1 MDKGLLLISCF
12 LCALLQ
18 STGSK
23 AELINLRYQ
32 LELSEDPAKAHL
44 SIQTKQLGTFQLTA
58 ARSMKSDATPPTELL
73 CLRQGKASKATLDTD
88 LICDE
93 VRWPVHFTELKQQDY
108 DVSQQQNLYSE
119 QGWWLLTEWDDL
131 QRIKGAGSAELCLK
145 QQDQWSDCKSIPA
158 ENQPPLFYLVGKT
171 LNSIKIANQRFD
183 IYSNIDVGALLS
195 LSQLKLQQAQFD
207 YLMQLTAAKP
217 SQAISL
223 LWLGVSPAQ
232 RNLGGAAG
240 LNSYLANFHYDAS
253 GISAKSQQRLWW
265 ISGHELFHILYNKPL
280 ALWQSE
286 SLAHYFGYKSLLN
299 AGVQPEHSP
308 LYYLE
313 KAASGPNAAAG
324 LYLAQQKV
332 TEQQDYSYYA
342 LFYDKGAAF
351 WYELDQLLQQQGKS
365 LDQYLPLL
373 HQQQPESDQLPAGF
387 IDSVSHVVGKLK
399 FEQLQ
404 QRYLTAVPSS

>member
-1 MDKGLLLISCF
+1 MNKGLFLISCF

-18 STGSK
+18 STSSK

-32 LELSEDPAKAHL
+32 LELSEHPAKAHL
-44 SIQTKQLGTFQLTA
+44 SIQTKQLGAFQLTG
-58 ARSMKSDATPPTELL
+58 ARSMKSDLAPPTELL
-73 CLRQGKASKATLDTD
+73 CLRQGKASKATLDTN

-93 VRWPVHFTELKQQDY
+93 VRWTVDFIELKQQDY
-108 DVSQQQNLYSE
+108 DVSQQQNLYSD
-119 QGWWLLTEWDDL
+119 QGWWLLTEWDDVL
-131 QRIKGAGSAELCLK
+131 RIKGAGSAELCLK

-171 LNSIKIANQRFD
+171 LSSIKIANQRVD
-183 IYSNIDVGALLS
+183 IYSNTDIGALLGPT
-195 LSQLKLQQAQFD
+195 QLKLQQAQFD

-265 ISGHELFHILYNKPL
+265 ISGHELFHMLYTKPL
-280 ALWQSE
+280 PLWQSE
-286 SLAHYFGYKSLLN
+286 SLAHYFGYKSLLK
-299 AGVQPEHSP
+299 AGVQPEQTP
-308 LYYLE
+308 LYYAE
-313 KAASGPNAAAG
+313 RAASGPNATAG

-351 WYELDQLLQQQGKS
+351 WFELDQLLQRQGKS

-373 HQQQPESDQLPAGF
+373 EQQPESDQLPAGF
-387 IDSVSHVVGKLK
+387 IDSVSHLVGKRK

-404 QRYLTAVPSS
+404 QRYLTAAPSP

>member
-1 MDKGLLLISCF
+1 MNKGLLLISCF

-23 AELINLRYQ
+23 AEPILRYQ
-32 LELSEDPAKAHL
+32 LELSEQPTKAQL
-44 SIQTKQLGTFQLTA
+44 SIQTKQLGAFQLSA
-58 ARSMKSDATPPTELL
+58 ARSMKSEISTPADLL
-73 CLRQGKASKATLDTD
+73 CLRQGKTNKATLDTD
-88 LICDE
+88 LMCDE
-93 VRWPVHFTELKQQDY
+93 VRWSVNFIELKQQDY

-131 QRIKGAGSAELCLK
+131 LRVKGADIAELCLK
-145 QQDQWSDCKSIPA
+145 KKGQLSDCKSIPA
-158 ENQPPLFYLVGKT
+158 MNQPPLFYLTGKS
-171 LNSIKIANQRFD
+171 LSSIKIAGQQFD
-183 IYSNIDVGALLS
+183 IYSNTDISTLLEP
-195 LSQLKLQQAQFD
+195 SQLKLQQAQFD

-265 ISGHELFHILYNKPL
+265 ISGHELFHMLYSKPL
-280 ALWQSE
+280 PLWQSE

-299 AGVQPEHSP
+299 AGVQPEQTP
-308 LYYLE
+308 LYYAE
-313 KAASGPNAAAG
+313 RAASGPNATAG

-351 WYELDQLLQQQGKS
+351 WYELDQLIQQQGKS
-365 LDQYLPLL
+365 LELYLPLL

-387 IDSVSHVVGKLK
+387 IDSVSRLVGKRS

-404 QRYLTAVPSS
+404 QRYLTAAPSP

>member
-1 MDKGLLLISCF
+1 MNKGLFLISCF

-18 STGSK
+18 STSSK

-32 LELSEDPAKAHL
+32 LELSEHPAKAHL
-44 SIQTKQLGTFQLTA
+44 SIQTKQLGAFQLTG
-58 ARSMKSDATPPTELL
+58 ARSMKSDVAPPTELL
-73 CLRQGKASKATLDTD
+73 CLRQGKVSKATLDTN

-93 VRWPVHFTELKQQDY
+93 VRWPVHFIELKQQDY
-108 DVSQQQNLYSE
+108 DVSQQQNLYSD
-119 QGWWLLTEWDDL
+119 QGWWLLTEWDDVL
-131 QRIKGAGSAELCLK
+131 RIKSAGSAELCLK

-171 LNSIKIANQRFD
+171 LSSIKIANQRFD
-183 IYSNIDVGALLS
+183 IYSNTDIGALLGPM
-195 LSQLKLQQAQFD
+195 QLKLQQAQFD

-223 LWLGVSPAQ
+223 LWLGVSAAQ

-240 LNSYLANFHYDAS
+240 LSSYLANFHYDAS

-265 ISGHELFHILYNKPL
+265 ISGHELFHMLYTKPL

-286 SLAHYFGYKSLLN
+286 SLAHYFGYKSLLK

-313 KAASGPNAAAG
+313 KAASSPNATAG

-351 WYELDQLLQQQGKS
+351 WFELDQLLQQQGKS

-373 HQQQPESDQLPAGF
+373 EQQPEGSQLPAGF
-387 IDSVSHVVGKLK
+387 IDSVSHLVGKRK

-404 QRYLTAVPSS
+404 QRYLMAAPSP